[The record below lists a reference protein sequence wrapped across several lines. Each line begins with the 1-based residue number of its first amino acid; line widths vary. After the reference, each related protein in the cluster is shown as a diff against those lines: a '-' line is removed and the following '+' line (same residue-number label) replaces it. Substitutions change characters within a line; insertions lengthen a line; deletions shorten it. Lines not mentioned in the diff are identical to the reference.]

1 MRRSTGPESDGPGL
15 THRDQA
21 DHRQAAVR
29 HNSAAPTEE
38 RTRSQP
44 IPMSS
49 SPSDGRGR
57 MVPGSDTRAAVLQ
70 SSPFS
75 PNPFGSSSRS

>member
-21 DHRQAAVR
+21 DHRQAEVR

-38 RTRSQP
+38 KTTFQR

-57 MVPGSDTRAAVLQ
+57 MVPGSDTRPALLH
-70 SSPFS
+70 
-75 PNPFGSSSRS
+75 